1 MDEGDLETIASKAK
15 KRDLAI
21 MSVEDLKEYIGALE
35 AEIERSEQAIKT
47 KLGAR
52 KGAES
57 FFKK

>member
-1 MDEGDLETIASKAK
+1 MDEGDLETITSKAK

-21 MSVEDLKEYIGALE
+21 MSIEDLEEYIGALK

-52 KGAES
+52 QGAES